1 MLHLSAETIESILTP
16 AEIIKAV
23 KQGIIKCESGV
34 YDVPTRMHLERPNI
48 TNLVMPAVG
57 ERFFC
62 TKLVSVVPSNPQRNL
77 PIILGTVVLSKMET
91 GETLA
96 LMDAPMV
103 TALRTAA
110 VGALGLDLISP
121 KKTTKIGII
130 GLGVQGI
137 WQTVFACAVRNVKTI
152 YCYSRTKARFEF
164 YKKKVLEKCP
174 QLEIIWCE
182 TSNEVVLKSEVIYG
196 CTTSAKPIFSANEN
210 LIKNKRF
217 ISVGSF
223 QKDMQEFPDS
233 VYKNADLL
241 LIDSA
246 AATHEVGDVINAIE
260 QGFVTGNQVFT
271 IGKLYTK
278 ERTIASFQNVV
289 FKSVG
294 MAAFDLALASA
305 VYEKIS
311 INNE

>member
-1 MLHLSAETIESILTP
+1 MLNLSAEIIENCLTP
-16 AEIIKAV
+16 AEIIEIVKA
-23 KQGIIKCESGV
+23 GIIKCETGL
-34 YDVPTRMHLERPNI
+34 YEVPTRLHLESEGI
-48 TNLVMPAVG
+48 TNLVMPATG
-57 ERFFC
+57 KDYFC

-77 PIILGTVVLSKMET
+77 PIVVGTVVLSKMET
-91 GETLA
+91 GETVA
-96 LMDAPMV
+96 LMDAPMI

-110 VGALGLDLISP
+110 VGALGLDLISS

-137 WQTVFACAVRNVKTI
+137 WQTIFACAIRPVKEI
-152 YCYSRTKARFEF
+152 YCYSRTKARFDF

-174 QLEIIWCE
+174 DLVINWCE
-182 TSNEVVLKSEVIYG
+182 NGDEVVQKTEVIYG
-196 CTTSAKPIFSANEN
+196 CTTSVNPIFSDNGN
-210 LIKNKRF
+210 LIKHKRF

-233 VYKNADLL
+233 VYKNAAVL

-246 AATHEVGDVINAIE
+246 AATHEVGDVINAME
-260 QGFVTGNQVFT
+260 HGFLEENQVFT
-271 IGKLYTK
+271 IGKIYTG
-278 ERTIASFQNVV
+278 ERSIKTSQNVV

-305 VYEKIS
+305 VYEKVIKD
-311 INNE
+311 E

>member
-1 MLHLSAETIESILTP
+1 MLNLSPEIIENSLTP
-16 AEIIKAV
+16 AEIIAIVKA
-23 KQGIIKCESGV
+23 GIIKYETGL
-34 YDVPTRMHLERPNI
+34 YEVPTRLHLESEGI
-48 TNLVMPAVG
+48 TNLVMPATG
-57 ERFFC
+57 SNYFC

-77 PIILGTVVLSKMET
+77 PIVVGTVVLSKMET
-91 GETLA
+91 GETIA
-96 LMDAPMV
+96 LMDAPMI

-110 VGALGLDLISP
+110 VGALGVDLISS

-137 WQTVFACAVRNVKTI
+137 WQTIFACAIRAVKEV
-152 YCYSRTKARFEF
+152 YCYSRTKARFDF

-174 QLEIIWCE
+174 HVEIIWCE
-182 TSNEVVLKSEVIYG
+182 NADEVVQKSEVIYG
-196 CTTSAKPIFSANEN
+196 CTTSLKPIFSDDEK

-223 QKDMQEFPDS
+223 QKDMQEFPNA
-233 VYKNADLL
+233 VYENAEVL

-246 AATHEVGDVINAIE
+246 AATHEVGDVINAVE
-260 QGFVTGNQVFT
+260 NGLVEKNQVFT
-271 IGKLYTK
+271 IGKIYTG
-278 ERTIASFQNVV
+278 ERTVELFQNVV

-305 VYEKIS
+305 VYEKVIQD
-311 INNE
+311 E

>member
-1 MLHLSAETIESILTP
+1 MLNLSPEIIENCLTP
-16 AEIIKAV
+16 AEIIAIV
-23 KQGIIKCESGV
+23 KTGIIKYESGV
-34 YDVPTRMHLERPNI
+34 YDVPTRLHLERPNI

-57 ERFFC
+57 ERYFC

-77 PIILGTVVLSKMET
+77 PIILGTVILSKMET
-91 GETLA
+91 GETVA
-96 LMDAPMV
+96 LMDAPMI

-110 VGALGLDLISP
+110 VGALGLDLIAS
-121 KKTTKIGII
+121 KSIEKIGII

-137 WQTVFACAVRNVKTI
+137 WQTIFANAIRPIKQV
-152 YCYSRTKARFEF
+152 YCYSRTKARFDF

-174 QLEIIWCE
+174 QIAIIWCE
-182 TSNEVVLKSEVIYG
+182 DGDEVVRKSDVIYG
-196 CTTSAKPIFSANEN
+196 CTTSAKPIFSEEEN

-223 QKDMQEFPDS
+223 QKEMQEFPNS
-233 VYKNADLL
+233 VYKNADVL

-246 AATHEVGDVINAIE
+246 AATHEVGDVINAIDE
-260 QGFVTGNQVFT
+260 GFVNENQVFT
-271 IGKLYTK
+271 IGKVFTG
-278 ERTIASFQNVV
+278 ERTIKAAQNAV

-305 VYEKIS
+305 IYEKVKK
-311 INNE
+311 